1 MARQGPPRSVSAGVG
16 TRPVMG
22 GTPSAYAAEVLDI
35 VARIPRG
42 KVLTYGDIA
51 ELVGRGSGRTV
62 GAVMSRHG
70 YEVAWHRVVLSNGH
84 PNPAGPVE
92 ALRRL
97 IADGTPLAKGGERVE
112 LSAARWSADG
122 VV

>member
-1 MARQGPPRSVSAGVG
+1 MARSTPPRSVSAGVS
-16 TRPVMG
+16 TRPVIG
-22 GTPSAYAAEVLDI
+22 GTPTAYAAEVLDI

-70 YEVAWHRVVLSNGH
+70 YEVPWHRVVLSSGH

-97 IADGTPLAKGGERVE
+97 VADGTPLAKGGERVE
-112 LSAARWSADG
+112 LATARWSGAG
-122 VV
+122 VA